1 MVENKTLYIAEDD
14 PDDRMLLVDA
24 IRSIDPGIEIIEAED
39 GKELLNILQ
48 TTAPTHPSLV
58 VLDVNMPRLNGLET
72 LARLRSI
79 PQLAWLPAVM
89 VSTSNN
95 SELMETAKS
104 LGALNYFIKP
114 TQVHDLLNLANR
126 LVLA

>member
-24 IRSIDPGIEIIEAED
+24 IRSIDPDIEIIEAED

-58 VLDVNMPRLNGLET
+58 VLDVNMPKLNGLET

-95 SELMETAKS
+95 SELIEVAKS

-114 TQVHDLLNLANR
+114 TQVHDLLILANQ
-126 LVLA
+126 LVLV

>member
-114 TQVHDLLNLANR
+114 TKVHDLLNLANR